1 VTSSANGATGWLWT
15 GRRRPKQRETAAL
28 QRDWAAMARDHAA
41 ESRKARRTS
50 RSVPPRA
57 VSGLPTSRRSSIWE
71 VSALERRL
79 ATEDRRR
86 PSGRRPAQDRAAA
99 AERDRSRAAA
109 DREQAVVDRAK
120 RLADE
125 PETRRHWSQQVMA
138 PSDCLPLVLGCRQPR
153 AVDAGKRGLGR
164 PARGERVR
172 RNGCSPRLHGWV
184 ATETGHESA
193 SRRHWFERAGG
204 RRTVMRVVPVRLVAA
219 WTVASRGPRPRPYL
233 TRHPATACWPA
244 QHPRRCSLAC

>member
-1 VTSSANGATGWLWT
+1 MARPAGCGPGAGGPSS
-15 GRRRPKQRETAAL
+15 GRRLPFSVTGPPWRGITRPRVGKRGGPAGASHREQSVGCLPAG
-28 QRDWAAMARDHAA
+28 DHRFGR
-41 ESRKARRTS
+41 SVRWSGGWRRRTGGGRAGGARPRTGQLR
-50 RSVPPRA
+50 RSGTGAGRPRIGSKRWSTA
-57 VSGLPTSRRSSIWE
+57 LSDSPTSRRPVGI
-71 VSALERRL
+71 
-79 ATEDRRR
+79 
-86 PSGRRPAQDRAAA
+86 G
-99 AERDRSRAAA
+99 
-109 DREQAVVDRAK
+109 
-120 RLADE
+120 
-125 PETRRHWSQQVMA
+125 SQQVMA
-138 PSDCLPLVLGCRQPR
+138 PSDCLLLVLGCRQPR